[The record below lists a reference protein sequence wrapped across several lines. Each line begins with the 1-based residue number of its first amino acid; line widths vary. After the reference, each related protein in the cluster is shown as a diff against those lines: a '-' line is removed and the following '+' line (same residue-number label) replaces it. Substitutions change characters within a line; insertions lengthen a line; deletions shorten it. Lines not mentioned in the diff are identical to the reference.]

1 MTKLKT
7 HEHATSFVTLVSKVF
22 PILARAIVS
31 TATPLQTWNQDCYY
45 CVEFLQLTSW
55 TLYSHSKRH
64 LLIIISLGYEVIVEL
79 VSL

>member
-7 HEHATSFVTLVSKVF
+7 HVHATSFITLKFKVF
-22 PILARAIVS
+22 PILDRAIVS
-31 TATPLQTWNQDCYY
+31 TPTPLQTLNQDCYY

-64 LLIIISLGYEVIVEL
+64 LLISLGYEVIAEL